1 MKSFTHLKH
10 HNTYSHM
17 SKKCVCD
24 HSLPPHFT
32 NLTPP
37 PFHPTILG
45 LFTSKLLQCSS
56 SKAFNLVEKNFH
68 VKSP

>member
-37 PFHPTILG
+37 PLPPYYAMFIYKQTSAVQQFQG
-45 LFTSKLLQCSS
+45 LQFC
-56 SKAFNLVEKNFH
+56 
-68 VKSP
+68 

>member
-37 PFHPTILG
+37 PLPPYYAMFIY
-45 LFTSKLLQCSS
+45 KLLQFGS
-56 SKAFNLVEKNFH
+56 SKAFNFVENIFM
-68 VKSP
+68 